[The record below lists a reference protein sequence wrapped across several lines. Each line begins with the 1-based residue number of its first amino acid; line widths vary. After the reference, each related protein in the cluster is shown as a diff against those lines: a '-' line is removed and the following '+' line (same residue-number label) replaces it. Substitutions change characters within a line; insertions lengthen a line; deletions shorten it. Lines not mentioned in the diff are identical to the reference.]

1 MYRVWSIDRSID
13 CRWPPKIFFC
23 WGLIQKVVRPSSA
36 CVRTYFVRRRW
47 SSPHPA
53 TGTATPRCATNA
65 LVRLLPVLWFSSVT
79 TRYIYIYTYRVFI
92 HLFHNDSSAWWSRTR
107 YILTSIHIHIYKF
120 NSAIIISKIVI
131 PVAHRCYYWR
141 NHHHRRRLL
150 LPSPPLP
157 PLIFHHTFVTTS
169 DQRQRQRRYI
179 HPPKKYDSSATTTMS
194 RARYVLFVG
203 MYWSICPPTKN
214 ETKCRS
220 HCDILYLCI
229 ILSLFLLLS

>member
-1 MYRVWSIDRSID
+1 MATKNLFLLGVD
-13 CRWPPKIFFC
+13 PKS
-23 WGLIQKVVRPSSA
+23 RPTVIR
-36 CVRTYFVRRRW
+36 VRTYVLRT
-47 SSPHPA
+47 SPLVFA
-53 TGTATPRCATNA
+53 TSGHRNGNTAVCNKRSRTIAPRVVIFQCYH
-65 LVRLLPVLWFSSVT
+65 SI
-79 TRYIYIYTYRVFI
+79 YIYIHVPCIHSSIPQRFFCLVIARTIHSHIYTYI
-92 HLFHNDSSAWWSRTR
+92 
-107 YILTSIHIHIYKF
+107 YIYKF

-141 NHHHRRRLL
+141 NHHHRRRRLLLLL
-150 LPSPPLP
+150 LPSPLQLP

-169 DQRQRQRRYI
+169 TTDQRYI
-179 HPPKKYDSSATTTMS
+179 HPPKKYVSSATTTMS
-194 RARYVLFVG
+194 RARYVVFVG